1 MGNLGISNIL
11 LLIIPIL
18 VIQIG
23 LIVLAL
29 VDLNKRDKVTGDSK
43 ILWVIIILLFQIF
56 GPLAYFIIGRKE

>member
-1 MGNLGISNIL
+1 MVNLGLSNIL
-11 LLIIPIL
+11 LLIVPIL

-43 ILWVIIILLFQIF
+43 ILWVIIIILFQIF